1 MRHHITPVRMAIN
14 RKFVNNK
21 YQWGCAEWETLV
33 YVWWGCKLVQPLWKT
48 MWIFLRKLK
57 RKLPYD
63 QIIPLLD
70 MYPKIKQKILLMW
83 KDTCSPMFIEG
94 FPGGSD
100 GKESSCNAR
109 DLGSIPGLGRSPGG
123 GHGNPLQY
131 SCLGNPMDRGV
142 WQTTVHIEAKSGTEM
157 SRWAYTMYRF
167 QYVRAVR
174 LFR

>member
-1 MRHHITPVRMAIN
+1 MQIKTTMRHHITPVRMAIN

-131 SCLGNPMDRGV
+131 SSLENPHGQRILEG
-142 WQTTVHIEAKSGTEM
+142 
-157 SRWAYTMYRF
+157 YTPWGHKELDTS
-167 QYVRAVR
+167 QQLSAAQCS
-174 LFR
+174 